1 MKKEHILING
11 GYESAFTNLHHL
23 GLSVRTFYK
32 LLYHGITTIQQLEKI
47 SDNKLTA
54 IVGHK
59 SAIEIRQKL
68 LTTLN

>member
-32 LLYHGITTIQQLEKI
+32 LLYHGITTVQQLKKI
-47 SDNKLTA
+47 SDNKLIA
-54 IVGHK
+54 IVDRR
-59 SAIEIRQKL
+59 SATEIRQKL
-68 LTTLN
+68 LTLK